1 MEKEKSIFRELFTEL
16 QQTNIIYISLISI
29 FLLIIIDYLNPTGRA
44 TTQLWISALVIGIL
58 ISFWFVINNKILLL
72 FKVNS
77 INALDD
83 INLYIVISDLGYGLY
98 LLITKQY
105 FSWKF
110 VVVLL
115 IALISLSIGI
125 YRIICLQQAILKR
138 LKNDEECHLVE
149 LKDLYKNNLNVSLPI
164 FIKDRAVKDDLLGRY
179 SITTLL
185 YKSICQNFSKQDSF
199 VIGLSGPW
207 GSGKTTITNIVR
219 KQLEAQNSDIKI
231 IKGLNPWISGSEA
244 VLLNSFYDAL
254 LNALG
259 INYSSRKIRKQVQE
273 VSRYVIE
280 IPTVGKSLSKVLEKD
295 INQENIAKLQANLK
309 NLILSS
315 DKKYVL
321 FIDDLDRATSVQIRF
336 LLKMLGSL
344 FNLPN
349 VIFVLLYD
357 RSRLEKIL
365 QDDNKLNTSFAE
377 KVINL
382 ELQVPKVSE
391 NSVQKIYRSCL
402 INLARRYNVSDKEV
416 NNLDSAF
423 QLIIKSIDNPRE
435 FIRFLNSICYIA
447 FSPDIN
453 LNRNDL
459 LLIEYI
465 SFKQP
470 DLFQLIK
477 ENPKLFVSEN
487 SELDISDVFNLGKL
501 EIEIYGFYSKIL
513 KNKYS
518 RWLAILEV
526 LFPYIE
532 QCQMGKEH
540 LQINNNSNEGR
551 KNNRIYDGHNFDLY
565 FSLSEDYIL
574 GKNKKIKDIVDKLKE
589 KFDNTQIKKVK
600 KEIFEGGK
608 ANVSENIHL
617 FSMYKNE
624 FNSVTGVAISKVILE
639 NMEKVPENGRAFV
652 LSARKIAASICV
664 NLLRDAQ
671 KEKISELLEKY
682 ITKYELID
690 VFDNLYTFSKNYKN
704 VHEISEIIWNSMCTD
719 IIKDNIELYK
729 DQYYHPN
736 LIWNLYR
743 GMGGTEE
750 EKTKIISAYLRNIAT
765 KNNIYRILYDFMSI
779 SHSNEGI
786 DYIFKEE
793 NRQILEKAQLEKIL
807 PPPINISQKIIFDI
821 YSKRPSDD
829 FDYKYKD
836 TEISIGQL

>member
-1 MEKEKSIFRELFTEL
+1 M
-16 QQTNIIYISLISI
+16 
-29 FLLIIIDYLNPTGRA
+29 LIIIDYLNPTGRV
-44 TTQLWISALVIGIL
+44 TTELWGSTIIIGTL

-164 FIKDRAVKDDLLGRY
+164 FIKDKAVKDDLLGQY

-295 INQENIAKLQANLK
+295 INQENIEKWQANLK

-453 LNRNDL
+453 LNRKDL

-465 SFKQP
+465 SVKQP

-501 EIEIYGFYSKIL
+501 KIEIYGFYSKVL

-574 GKNKKIKDIVDKLKE
+574 GKNK
-589 KFDNTQIKKVK
+589 
-600 KEIFEGGK
+600 G
-608 ANVSENIHL
+608 
-617 FSMYKNE
+617 YC
-624 FNSVTGVAISKVILE
+624 
-639 NMEKVPENGRAFV
+639 R
-652 LSARKIAASICV
+652 
-664 NLLRDAQ
+664 
-671 KEKISELLEKY
+671 
-682 ITKYELID
+682 
-690 VFDNLYTFSKNYKN
+690 
-704 VHEISEIIWNSMCTD
+704 
-719 IIKDNIELYK
+719 
-729 DQYYHPN
+729 
-736 LIWNLYR
+736 
-743 GMGGTEE
+743 
-750 EKTKIISAYLRNIAT
+750 
-765 KNNIYRILYDFMSI
+765 
-779 SHSNEGI
+779 
-786 DYIFKEE
+786 
-793 NRQILEKAQLEKIL
+793 
-807 PPPINISQKIIFDI
+807 
-821 YSKRPSDD
+821 
-829 FDYKYKD
+829 
-836 TEISIGQL
+836 

>member
-1 MEKEKSIFRELFTEL
+1 M
-16 QQTNIIYISLISI
+16 
-29 FLLIIIDYLNPTGRA
+29 
-44 TTQLWISALVIGIL
+44 
-58 ISFWFVINNKILLL
+58 
-72 FKVNS
+72 
-77 INALDD
+77 
-83 INLYIVISDLGYGLY
+83 
-98 LLITKQY
+98 
-105 FSWKF
+105 
-110 VVVLL
+110 
-115 IALISLSIGI
+115 
-125 YRIICLQQAILKR
+125 
-138 LKNDEECHLVE
+138 
-149 LKDLYKNNLNVSLPI
+149 
-164 FIKDRAVKDDLLGRY
+164 
-179 SITTLL
+179 
-185 YKSICQNFSKQDSF
+185 
-199 VIGLSGPW
+199 
-207 GSGKTTITNIVR
+207 
-219 KQLEAQNSDIKI
+219 
-231 IKGLNPWISGSEA
+231 
-244 VLLNSFYDAL
+244 
-254 LNALG
+254 
-259 INYSSRKIRKQVQE
+259 
-273 VSRYVIE
+273 IE

-295 INQENIAKLQANLK
+295 INQENIEKLQANLK

-423 QLIIKSIDNPRE
+423 QLIIKSIDNSRE

-501 EIEIYGFYSKIL
+501 KIEIYGFYSKVL

-532 QCQMGKEH
+532 QCLMGKEH

-574 GKNKKIKDIVDKLKE
+574 GKNK
-589 KFDNTQIKKVK
+589 
-600 KEIFEGGK
+600 G
-608 ANVSENIHL
+608 
-617 FSMYKNE
+617 YC
-624 FNSVTGVAISKVILE
+624 
-639 NMEKVPENGRAFV
+639 R
-652 LSARKIAASICV
+652 
-664 NLLRDAQ
+664 
-671 KEKISELLEKY
+671 
-682 ITKYELID
+682 
-690 VFDNLYTFSKNYKN
+690 
-704 VHEISEIIWNSMCTD
+704 
-719 IIKDNIELYK
+719 
-729 DQYYHPN
+729 
-736 LIWNLYR
+736 
-743 GMGGTEE
+743 
-750 EKTKIISAYLRNIAT
+750 
-765 KNNIYRILYDFMSI
+765 
-779 SHSNEGI
+779 
-786 DYIFKEE
+786 
-793 NRQILEKAQLEKIL
+793 
-807 PPPINISQKIIFDI
+807 
-821 YSKRPSDD
+821 
-829 FDYKYKD
+829 
-836 TEISIGQL
+836 

>member
-1 MEKEKSIFRELFTEL
+1 MGKEKSIFRELFTEL
-16 QQTNIIYISLISI
+16 QQTNIMYVSLISI
-29 FLLIIIDYLNPTGRA
+29 YLLIIIDYLNPTGRVTA
-44 TTQLWISALVIGIL
+44 ELWVSTVVIGIL

-72 FKVNS
+72 FKINS

-110 VVVLL
+110 VGVLL
-115 IALISLSIGI
+115 LALLSLSIGI

-164 FIKDRAVKDDLLGRY
+164 FIKDRAVKDDLLGRD
-179 SITTLL
+179 SIITLL

-207 GSGKTTITNIVR
+207 GSGKTTVTNIVR
-219 KQLEAQNSDIKI
+219 KQLAVQNSDIKI

-259 INYSSRKIRKQVQE
+259 INYSSRKIRKQVRE
-273 VSRYVIE
+273 VSRYVVE

-295 INQENIAKLQANLK
+295 INQENIEKWQANLK

-321 FIDDLDRATSVQIRF
+321 FIDDLDRATSAQIRF

-402 INLARRYNVSDKEV
+402 INLARIYNVSDKEV

-435 FIRFLNSICYIA
+435 FIRFLNSTCYIA

-487 SELDISDVFNLGKL
+487 SGLDISDVFNPKQL
-501 EIEIYGFYSKIL
+501 ISKIYDLYSNVL
-513 KNKYS
+513 KDKYS
-518 RWLAILEV
+518 SWLPILEV
-526 LFPYIE
+526 LFPFVK
-532 QCQMGKEH
+532 QCQIGNGH
-540 LQINNNSNEGR
+540 LRVNNNSNEGR
-551 KNNRIYDGHNFDLY
+551 MNNRIYDGYNFDLY
-565 FSLSEDYIL
+565 FSLRKDFVV
-574 GKNKKIKDIVDKLKE
+574 GKNKKLKVIVDKLKE
-589 KFDNTQIKKVK
+589 KTNRKQIENLE
-600 KEIFEGGK
+600 KEIFEDSK
-608 ANVSENIHL
+608 AKVSESIHL
-617 FSMYKNE
+617 FSMYENE
-624 FNSVTGVAISKVILE
+624 FNSKTGLALCKVILD
-639 NMEKVPENGRAFV
+639 NMEKVPEDVEAVG
-652 LSARKIAASICV
+652 LSPRNIAASICIS
-664 NLLRDAQ
+664 LLRDTP
-671 KEKISELLEKY
+671 KEKISKLLEKY
-682 ITKYELID
+682 HNGRL
-690 VFDNLYTFSKNYKN
+690 
-704 VHEISEIIWNSMCTD
+704 
-719 IIKDNIELYK
+719 
-729 DQYYHPN
+729 
-736 LIWNLYR
+736 
-743 GMGGTEE
+743 
-750 EKTKIISAYLRNIAT
+750 
-765 KNNIYRILYDFMSI
+765 
-779 SHSNEGI
+779 
-786 DYIFKEE
+786 
-793 NRQILEKAQLEKIL
+793 
-807 PPPINISQKIIFDI
+807 
-821 YSKRPSDD
+821 
-829 FDYKYKD
+829 
-836 TEISIGQL
+836 

>member
-1 MEKEKSIFRELFTEL
+1 MGKEKSIFRELFTEL
-16 QQTNIIYISLISI
+16 QQTNIMYVSLISI
-29 FLLIIIDYLNPTGRA
+29 CLLIIIDYLNPTGRVTA
-44 TTQLWISALVIGIL
+44 ELWRSTVVIGTLIL
-58 ISFWFVINNKILLL
+58 FWFVINNKILLL

-83 INLYIVISDLGYGLY
+83 IDLYIVISYLGYGLY
-98 LLITKQY
+98 LLLTKQY

-115 IALISLSIGI
+115 IALLSLSIGI

-138 LKNDEECHLVE
+138 QKNDEECHLVE

-164 FIKDRAVKDDLLGRY
+164 FIKDRAVKDDLLGRD

-295 INQENIAKLQANLK
+295 INQENIEKWQANLK

-336 LLKMLGSL
+336 LFKMLGSL

-501 EIEIYGFYSKIL
+501 KIEIYGFYSKVL

-518 RWLAILEV
+518 RWLTILEV

-574 GKNKKIKDIVDKLKE
+574 GKNK
-589 KFDNTQIKKVK
+589 
-600 KEIFEGGK
+600 G
-608 ANVSENIHL
+608 
-617 FSMYKNE
+617 YC
-624 FNSVTGVAISKVILE
+624 
-639 NMEKVPENGRAFV
+639 R
-652 LSARKIAASICV
+652 
-664 NLLRDAQ
+664 
-671 KEKISELLEKY
+671 
-682 ITKYELID
+682 
-690 VFDNLYTFSKNYKN
+690 
-704 VHEISEIIWNSMCTD
+704 
-719 IIKDNIELYK
+719 
-729 DQYYHPN
+729 
-736 LIWNLYR
+736 
-743 GMGGTEE
+743 
-750 EKTKIISAYLRNIAT
+750 
-765 KNNIYRILYDFMSI
+765 
-779 SHSNEGI
+779 
-786 DYIFKEE
+786 
-793 NRQILEKAQLEKIL
+793 
-807 PPPINISQKIIFDI
+807 
-821 YSKRPSDD
+821 
-829 FDYKYKD
+829 
-836 TEISIGQL
+836 

>member
-1 MEKEKSIFRELFTEL
+1 MEKEKSILRELSTEL

-29 FLLIIIDYLNPTGRA
+29 FLLIIIDYLNPIGRV
-44 TTQLWISALVIGIL
+44 TTELWGSTIIIGTL

-589 KFDNTQIKKVK
+589 KFDNTQIEKLK

-624 FNSVTGVAISKVILE
+624 FNSVTGVALSKVILE
-639 NMEKVPENGRAFV
+639 NMEKIPENGRAFV

-664 NLLRDAQ
+664 DLLRDAQ
-671 KEKISELLEKY
+671 KEKIRRL
-682 ITKYELID
+682 
-690 VFDNLYTFSKNYKN
+690 
-704 VHEISEIIWNSMCTD
+704 
-719 IIKDNIELYK
+719 
-729 DQYYHPN
+729 
-736 LIWNLYR
+736 
-743 GMGGTEE
+743 
-750 EKTKIISAYLRNIAT
+750 
-765 KNNIYRILYDFMSI
+765 
-779 SHSNEGI
+779 
-786 DYIFKEE
+786 
-793 NRQILEKAQLEKIL
+793 
-807 PPPINISQKIIFDI
+807 
-821 YSKRPSDD
+821 
-829 FDYKYKD
+829 
-836 TEISIGQL
+836 

>member
-1 MEKEKSIFRELFTEL
+1 MGKEKSIFRELFTEL
-16 QQTNIIYISLISI
+16 QQTNIMYISLISI
-29 FLLIIIDYLNPTGRA
+29 CLLIIIDYLNPTGRVMA
-44 TTQLWISALVIGIL
+44 ELWGSTVVIGIL

-115 IALISLSIGI
+115 IALLSLSIGI

-164 FIKDRAVKDDLLGRY
+164 FIKDRAVKDDLLGRD
-179 SITTLL
+179 SIITLL

-259 INYSSRKIRKQVQE
+259 INYSSRKIRKQLKE

-280 IPTVGKSLSKVLEKD
+280 IPTVGKSLSKVMEND
-295 INQENIAKLQANLK
+295 INQENIEKWQANLK

-315 DKKYVL
+315 NKKYVL
-321 FIDDLDRATSVQIRF
+321 FIDDLDRATSTQIRF

-344 FNLPN
+344 FDLPN
-349 VIFVLLYD
+349 LIFILLYD

-377 KVINL
+377 KIINL
-382 ELQVPKVSE
+382 ELQVPKISE

-402 INLARRYNVSDKEV
+402 INLARIYNVSDKEV

-487 SELDISDVFNLGKL
+487 SELDISDVFNLGKFK
-501 EIEIYGFYSKIL
+501 IEIYGFYSKVL

-532 QCQMGKEH
+532 QCQMGKDH

-565 FSLSEDYIL
+565 FSLSEDYVL

-589 KFDNTQIKKVK
+589 KFDNKQVEKLK
-600 KEIFEGGK
+600 KEIFEGSK
-608 ANVSENIHL
+608 TNVSENIHL

-624 FNSVTGVAISKVILE
+624 FNSVTGVALSRVILD
-639 NMEKVPENGRAFV
+639 NMEKIPENSKAFV
-652 LSARKIAASICV
+652 LSARSIAASTCV
-664 NLLRDAQ
+664 GLLGDAP

-682 ITKYELID
+682 STKYELID
-690 VFDNLYTFSKNYKN
+690 VFDDLYTFSKSFGKIY
-704 VHEISEIIWNSMCTD
+704 EISGSIWRRMCVD
-719 IIKDNIELYK
+719 IIKTPINLYN
-729 DQYYHPN
+729 DQYYQPK
-736 LIWNLYR
+736 LILKLYR
-743 GMGGTEE
+743 GIEGD
-750 EKTKIISAYLRNIAT
+750 KNKIISDYLRAIAT
-765 KNNIYRILYDFMSI
+765 KNNIYKIFYDFMNV

-786 DYIFKEE
+786 GYTFKEE
-793 NRQILEKAQLEKIL
+793 NHHILEEVQLENIL
-807 PPPINISQKIIFDI
+807 PDPINISQKVIFDI
-821 YSKRPSDD
+821 YSKGSSDA

-836 TEISIGQL
+836 TEINIEQL

>member
-1 MEKEKSIFRELFTEL
+1 MGKEKSIFRELFTEL
-16 QQTNIIYISLISI
+16 QQTNIMYVSLISI
-29 FLLIIIDYLNPTGRA
+29 YLLIIIDYLNPTGRVTA
-44 TTQLWISALVIGIL
+44 ELWVSTVVIGIL

-72 FKVNS
+72 FKINS

-110 VVVLL
+110 VGVLL
-115 IALISLSIGI
+115 LALLSLSIGI

-164 FIKDRAVKDDLLGRY
+164 FIKDRAVKDDLLGRD
-179 SITTLL
+179 SIITLL

-207 GSGKTTITNIVR
+207 GSGKTTVTNIVR
-219 KQLEAQNSDIKI
+219 KQLAVQNSDIKI

-259 INYSSRKIRKQVQE
+259 INYSSRKIRKQVRE
-273 VSRYVIE
+273 VSRYVVE

-295 INQENIAKLQANLK
+295 INQENIEKWQANLK

-321 FIDDLDRATSVQIRF
+321 FIDDLDRATSAQIRF

-402 INLARRYNVSDKEV
+402 INLARIYNVSDKEV

-435 FIRFLNSICYIA
+435 FIRFLNSTCYIA

-487 SELDISDVFNLGKL
+487 SGLDISDVFNPKQL
-501 EIEIYGFYSKIL
+501 ISKIYDLYSNVL
-513 KNKYS
+513 KDKYS
-518 RWLAILEV
+518 SWLPILEV
-526 LFPYIE
+526 LFPFVK
-532 QCQMGKEH
+532 QCQIGNGH
-540 LQINNNSNEGR
+540 LRVNNNSNEGR
-551 KNNRIYDGHNFDLY
+551 MNNRIYDGYNFDLY
-565 FSLSEDYIL
+565 FSLRKDFVV
-574 GKNKKIKDIVDKLKE
+574 GKNKKLKVIVDKLKE
-589 KFDNTQIKKVK
+589 KTNRKQIENLE
-600 KEIFEGGK
+600 KEIFEDSK
-608 ANVSENIHL
+608 AKVSESIHL
-617 FSMYKNE
+617 FSMYENE
-624 FNSVTGVAISKVILE
+624 FNSKTGLALCKVILD
-639 NMEKVPENGRAFV
+639 NMEKVPEDVEAVG
-652 LSARKIAASICV
+652 LSPRNIAASICIS
-664 NLLRDAQ
+664 LLRDTP
-671 KEKISELLEKY
+671 KEKISKLLEKY
-682 ITKYELID
+682 HNNYELID
-690 VFDNLYTFSKNYKN
+690 VFDDLHTFSKDIKKIHKVAY
-704 VHEISEIIWNSMCTD
+704 SIWRRMCID
-719 IIKDNIELYK
+719 AIKDSINLYNDK
-729 DQYYHPN
+729 YYKPR
-736 LIWNLYR
+736 LIRKLYR
-743 GMGGTEE
+743 GIEGDKKE
-750 EKTKIISAYLRNIAT
+750 IIAT
-765 KNNIYRILYDFMSI
+765 YLKAIAKKDNIYRIFYDFI
-779 SHSNEGI
+779 SVSGNDNGI
-786 DYIFKEE
+786 GYIFKQKDYEL
-793 NRQILEKAQLEKIL
+793 LESAQLKNSL
-807 PPPINISQKIIFDI
+807 PIPMNISQKVIYDI
-821 YSKRPSDD
+821 YSKGSRKGY
-829 FDYKYKD
+829 DYRYKD
-836 TEISIGQL
+836 IEINI

>member
-1 MEKEKSIFRELFTEL
+1 MGKEKSIFRELFTEL
-16 QQTNIIYISLISI
+16 QQTNIMYISLISI
-29 FLLIIIDYLNPTGRA
+29 CLLIIIDYLNPTGRVMVE
-44 TTQLWISALVIGIL
+44 LWGSTVVIGML

-115 IALISLSIGI
+115 IALLSLSIGI

-164 FIKDRAVKDDLLGRY
+164 FIKDRAVKDDLLGRD
-179 SITTLL
+179 SIITLL

-219 KQLEAQNSDIKI
+219 KQLEEQNSDIKI
-231 IKGLNPWISGSEA
+231 IRGLNPWISGSEV
-244 VLLNSFYDAL
+244 VLLNSFYDAM

-259 INYSSRKIRKQVQE
+259 INYSSRKIRKQLKE

-280 IPTVGKSLSKVLEKD
+280 IPTVGKSLSKVMEND
-295 INQENIAKLQANLK
+295 INQENIEKWQANLK

-315 DKKYVL
+315 NKKYVL
-321 FIDDLDRATSVQIRF
+321 FIDDLDRATSTQIRF

-344 FNLPN
+344 FDLPN
-349 VIFVLLYD
+349 LIFILLYD
-357 RSRLEKIL
+357 RNRLEKIL

-402 INLARRYNVSDKEV
+402 INLARIYNVSDKEV

-435 FIRFLNSICYIA
+435 FIRFVNSICYIA

-487 SELDISDVFNLGKL
+487 SGLDISDVFNLGKL
-501 EIEIYGFYSKIL
+501 KIRIYGFYSNVL

-518 RWLAILEV
+518 RWLSILEV

-540 LQINNNSNEGR
+540 LQVNNNSNEGR
-551 KNNRIYDGHNFDLY
+551 RNNRIYDGHNFDLY
-565 FSLSEDYIL
+565 FSLSEDYVL

-589 KFDNTQIKKVK
+589 KFDNKQVEKIK
-600 KEIFEGGK
+600 KEIFEGSK
-608 ANVSENIHL
+608 INVSENIHL

-624 FNSVTGVAISKVILE
+624 FNSVTGVALSRVILD
-639 NMEKVPENGRAFV
+639 NMEKIPENGGAFV

-719 IIKDNIELYK
+719 IIKDNIDLYK
-729 DQYYHPN
+729 DQYYRPN

-750 EKTKIISAYLRNIAT
+750 EKLK
-765 KNNIYRILYDFMSI
+765 
-779 SHSNEGI
+779 
-786 DYIFKEE
+786 
-793 NRQILEKAQLEKIL
+793 
-807 PPPINISQKIIFDI
+807 
-821 YSKRPSDD
+821 
-829 FDYKYKD
+829 
-836 TEISIGQL
+836 

>member
-1 MEKEKSIFRELFTEL
+1 MEKEKSIFRELSTEL

-105 FSWKF
+105 FAWKF

-115 IALISLSIGI
+115 IALLSLSIGI
-125 YRIICLQQAILKR
+125 YRIICLQEAILKR

-164 FIKDRAVKDDLLGRY
+164 FIKDRAVKDDLLGRAN
-179 SITTLL
+179 IITLL

-219 KQLEAQNSDIKI
+219 KQLEEQNSDIKI
-231 IKGLNPWISGSEA
+231 IKGLNLWISGSEV
-244 VLLNSFYDAL
+244 VLLNSLYDAL

-259 INYSSRKIRKQVQE
+259 INYNSRKIRKQLKE

-280 IPTVGKSLSKVLEKD
+280 IPTVGKSLSKVMEND
-295 INQENIAKLQANLK
+295 INQENIEKWQANLK

-315 DKKYVL
+315 NKKYVL
-321 FIDDLDRATSVQIRF
+321 FIDDLDRATSKQIRF

-344 FNLPN
+344 FDLPN
-349 VIFVLLYD
+349 LIFILLYD
-357 RSRLEKIL
+357 RNRLEKIL

-402 INLARRYNVSDKEV
+402 INLARIYNVSDKEV

-501 EIEIYGFYSKIL
+501 KIEIYGFYSKVL

-526 LFPYIE
+526 LFPCIE

-671 KEKISELLEKY
+671 KEKISELLKKY

-719 IIKDNIELYK
+719 IIKDNIDLYK

-765 KNNIYRILYDFMSI
+765 KNNVYRILYDFMSI

-821 YSKRPSDD
+821 YSKGPSDD

>member
-1 MEKEKSIFRELFTEL
+1 MGKEKSIFRELFTEL

-29 FLLIIIDYLNPTGRA
+29 FLLIIIDYLNPTGRVTA
-44 TTQLWISALVIGIL
+44 ELWVSTVVIGIL
-58 ISFWFVINNKILLL
+58 ILFWFVINNKILLL

-83 INLYIVISDLGYGLY
+83 IDLYVVISDLGYGVY

-115 IALISLSIGI
+115 LALLSLSIGI
-125 YRIICLQQAILKR
+125 YRVMCLQQVALKI

-149 LKDLYKNNLNVSLPI
+149 LSDLYKNNLNVSLPI
-164 FIKDRAVKDDLLGRY
+164 FVKDRAVKDDLLGRD
-179 SITTLL
+179 SIIALL

-199 VIGLSGPW
+199 IIGLSGPW
-207 GSGKTTITNIVR
+207 GSGKTTITNVVR
-219 KQLEAQNSDIKI
+219 KQLEEQNSDIKI

-259 INYSSRKIRKQVQE
+259 INYSSRKIRKQLKE

-280 IPTVGKSLSKVLEKD
+280 IPTVGKSLSKVMEND
-295 INQENIAKLQANLK
+295 INQENIEKWQANLK

-315 DKKYVL
+315 NKKYVL
-321 FIDDLDRATSVQIRF
+321 FIDDLDRATSTQIRF

-344 FNLPN
+344 FDLPN
-349 VIFVLLYD
+349 LIFILLYD

-402 INLARRYNVSDKEV
+402 INLARIYNVSDKEI
-416 NNLDSAF
+416 NNLDLAF

-487 SELDISDVFNLGKL
+487 SRLDISDVFNSKQL
-501 EIEIYGFYSKIL
+501 ISKIYDLYSNVL
-513 KNKYS
+513 KDKYS
-518 RWLAILEV
+518 SWLPILEM
-526 LFPYIE
+526 LFPFVK
-532 QCQMGKEH
+532 QCQIGNGH
-540 LQINNNSNEGR
+540 LRVNNNSNEGR
-551 KNNRIYDGHNFDLY
+551 MNNRIYDGYNFDLY

-574 GKNKKIKDIVDKLKE
+574 EKNKKIHDIVDKLKE
-589 KFDNTQIKKVK
+589 KFDNKQIEKLK
-600 KEIFEGGK
+600 KEIFEGSK

-624 FNSVTGVAISKVILE
+624 FNSVTGVALSKVILD
-639 NMEKVPENGRAFV
+639 NIEKFSEKGRAFV
-652 LSARKIAASICV
+652 LSARSIATSTCV
-664 NLLRDAQ
+664 GLLRDAP
-671 KEKISELLEKY
+671 KEKIFELLEKY
-682 ITKYELID
+682 STEYELID
-690 VFDNLYTFSKNYKN
+690 VFDNLYTFSKGFEKI
-704 VHEISEIIWNSMCTD
+704 HEVSGSIWKRMCVD
-719 IIKDNIELYK
+719 VIRAPINLYK
-729 DQYYHPN
+729 DQSYQPN

-743 GMGGTEE
+743 GIEGTEK
-750 EKTKIISAYLRNIAT
+750 EKNKIISAHLRTTAT
-765 KNNIYRILYDFMSI
+765 KNNIYKIFYDFMSI

-786 DYIFKEE
+786 GYTFKEE
-793 NRQILEKAQLEKIL
+793 NRSILEEAQLENIL
-807 PPPINISQKIIFDI
+807 PEPINISQKVIFDI
-821 YSKRPSDD
+821 YLKGPSDA
-829 FDYKYKD
+829 FGYKYKD
-836 TEISIGQL
+836 TEINIEQL

>member
-1 MEKEKSIFRELFTEL
+1 MGKEKSIFRELFTEL
-16 QQTNIIYISLISI
+16 QQTNIMYVSLISI
-29 FLLIIIDYLNPTGRA
+29 CLLIIIDYLNPTGRVTA
-44 TTQLWISALVIGIL
+44 ELWRSTVVIGTLIL
-58 ISFWFVINNKILLL
+58 FWFVINNKILLL

-83 INLYIVISDLGYGLY
+83 IDLYIVISDLGYGLY
-98 LLITKQY
+98 LLLTKQY

-207 GSGKTTITNIVR
+207 DSEKTTITNIVR

-295 INQENIAKLQANLK
+295 INQENIEKWQANLK

-336 LLKMLGSL
+336 LFKMLGSL

-501 EIEIYGFYSKIL
+501 KIEIYGFYSKVL

-518 RWLAILEV
+518 RWLTILEV

-574 GKNKKIKDIVDKLKE
+574 GKNK
-589 KFDNTQIKKVK
+589 
-600 KEIFEGGK
+600 G
-608 ANVSENIHL
+608 
-617 FSMYKNE
+617 YC
-624 FNSVTGVAISKVILE
+624 
-639 NMEKVPENGRAFV
+639 R
-652 LSARKIAASICV
+652 
-664 NLLRDAQ
+664 
-671 KEKISELLEKY
+671 
-682 ITKYELID
+682 
-690 VFDNLYTFSKNYKN
+690 
-704 VHEISEIIWNSMCTD
+704 
-719 IIKDNIELYK
+719 
-729 DQYYHPN
+729 
-736 LIWNLYR
+736 
-743 GMGGTEE
+743 
-750 EKTKIISAYLRNIAT
+750 
-765 KNNIYRILYDFMSI
+765 
-779 SHSNEGI
+779 
-786 DYIFKEE
+786 
-793 NRQILEKAQLEKIL
+793 
-807 PPPINISQKIIFDI
+807 
-821 YSKRPSDD
+821 
-829 FDYKYKD
+829 
-836 TEISIGQL
+836 

>member
-1 MEKEKSIFRELFTEL
+1 MGKEKSIFRELFTEL
-16 QQTNIIYISLISI
+16 QQTNIMYVSLISI
-29 FLLIIIDYLNPTGRA
+29 YLLIIIDYLNPTGRVTA
-44 TTQLWISALVIGIL
+44 ELWVSTVVIGIL

-72 FKVNS
+72 FKINS

-110 VVVLL
+110 VGVLL
-115 IALISLSIGI
+115 LALLSLSIGI

-164 FIKDRAVKDDLLGRY
+164 FIKDRAVKDDLLGRD
-179 SITTLL
+179 SIITLL

-207 GSGKTTITNIVR
+207 GSGKTTVTNIVR
-219 KQLEAQNSDIKI
+219 KQLAVQNSDIKI

-259 INYSSRKIRKQVQE
+259 INYSSRKIRKQVRE
-273 VSRYVIE
+273 VSRYVVE

-295 INQENIAKLQANLK
+295 INQENIEKWQANLK

-321 FIDDLDRATSVQIRF
+321 FIDDLDRATSAQIRF

-402 INLARRYNVSDKEV
+402 IKLARIYNVSDKEV

-435 FIRFLNSICYIA
+435 FIRFLNSTCYIA

-487 SELDISDVFNLGKL
+487 SGLDISDVFNPKQL
-501 EIEIYGFYSKIL
+501 ISKIYDLYSNVL
-513 KNKYS
+513 KDKYS
-518 RWLAILEV
+518 SWLPILEV
-526 LFPYIE
+526 LFPFVK
-532 QCQMGKEH
+532 QCQIGNGH
-540 LQINNNSNEGR
+540 LRVNNNSNEGR
-551 KNNRIYDGHNFDLY
+551 MNNRIYDGYNFDLY
-565 FSLSEDYIL
+565 FSLRKDFVV
-574 GKNKKIKDIVDKLKE
+574 GKNKKLKVIVDKLKE
-589 KFDNTQIKKVK
+589 KTNRKQIENLE
-600 KEIFEGGK
+600 KEIFEDSK
-608 ANVSENIHL
+608 AKVSESIHL
-617 FSMYKNE
+617 FSMYENE
-624 FNSVTGVAISKVILE
+624 FNSKTGLALCKVILD
-639 NMEKVPENGRAFV
+639 NMEKVPEDVEAVG
-652 LSARKIAASICV
+652 LSPRNIAASICIS
-664 NLLRDAQ
+664 LLRDTP
-671 KEKISELLEKY
+671 KEKISKLLEKY
-682 ITKYELID
+682 HNNYELID
-690 VFDNLYTFSKNYKN
+690 VFDDLHTFSKDIKKIHKVAY
-704 VHEISEIIWNSMCTD
+704 SIWRRMCID
-719 IIKDNIELYK
+719 AIKDSINLYNDK
-729 DQYYHPN
+729 YYKPR
-736 LIWNLYR
+736 LIRKLYR
-743 GMGGTEE
+743 GIEGDKKE
-750 EKTKIISAYLRNIAT
+750 IIAT
-765 KNNIYRILYDFMSI
+765 YLKAIAKKDNIYRIFYDFI
-779 SHSNEGI
+779 SVSGNDNGI
-786 DYIFKEE
+786 GYIFKQKDYEL
-793 NRQILEKAQLEKIL
+793 LESAQLKNSL
-807 PPPINISQKIIFDI
+807 PIPMNISQKVIYDI
-821 YSKRPSDD
+821 YSKGSRKGY
-829 FDYKYKD
+829 DYRYKD
-836 TEISIGQL
+836 IEINIEEL

>member
-1 MEKEKSIFRELFTEL
+1 MGKEKSIFRELFTEL
-16 QQTNIIYISLISI
+16 QQTNIMYVSLISI
-29 FLLIIIDYLNPTGRA
+29 YLLIIIDYLNPTGRVTA
-44 TTQLWISALVIGIL
+44 ELWVSTVVIGIL

-72 FKVNS
+72 FKINS

-110 VVVLL
+110 VGVLL
-115 IALISLSIGI
+115 LALLSLSIGI

-164 FIKDRAVKDDLLGRY
+164 FIKDRAVKDDLLGRD
-179 SITTLL
+179 SIITLL

-207 GSGKTTITNIVR
+207 GSGKTTVTNIVR
-219 KQLEAQNSDIKI
+219 KQLAVQNSDIKI

-259 INYSSRKIRKQVQE
+259 INYSSRKIRKQVRE
-273 VSRYVIE
+273 VSRYVVE

-295 INQENIAKLQANLK
+295 INQENIEKWQANLK

-321 FIDDLDRATSVQIRF
+321 FIDDLDRATSAQIRF

-402 INLARRYNVSDKEV
+402 INLARIYNVSDKEV

-435 FIRFLNSICYIA
+435 FIRFLNSTCYIA

-487 SELDISDVFNLGKL
+487 SGLDISDVFNPKQL
-501 EIEIYGFYSKIL
+501 ISKIYDLYSNVL
-513 KNKYS
+513 KDKYS
-518 RWLAILEV
+518 SWLPILEV
-526 LFPYIE
+526 LFPFVK
-532 QCQMGKEH
+532 QCQIGNGH
-540 LQINNNSNEGR
+540 LRVNNNSNEGR
-551 KNNRIYDGHNFDLY
+551 MNNRIYDGYNFDLY
-565 FSLSEDYIL
+565 FSLRKDFVV
-574 GKNKKIKDIVDKLKE
+574 GKNKKLKVIVDKLKE
-589 KFDNTQIKKVK
+589 KTNRKQIENLE
-600 KEIFEGGK
+600 KEIFEDSK
-608 ANVSENIHL
+608 AKVSESIHL
-617 FSMYKNE
+617 FSMYENE
-624 FNSVTGVAISKVILE
+624 FNSKTGLALCKVILD
-639 NMEKVPENGRAFV
+639 NMEKVPEDVEAVG
-652 LSARKIAASICV
+652 LSPRNIAASICIS
-664 NLLRDAQ
+664 LLRDTP
-671 KEKISELLEKY
+671 KEKISKLLEKY
-682 ITKYELID
+682 HNNYELID
-690 VFDNLYTFSKNYKN
+690 VFDDLHTFSKDIKKIHKVAY
-704 VHEISEIIWNSMCTD
+704 SIWRRMCID
-719 IIKDNIELYK
+719 AIKDSINLYNDK
-729 DQYYHPN
+729 YYKPR
-736 LIWNLYR
+736 LIRKLYR
-743 GMGGTEE
+743 GIEGDKKE
-750 EKTKIISAYLRNIAT
+750 IIAT
-765 KNNIYRILYDFMSI
+765 YLKAIAKKDNIYRIFYDFI
-779 SHSNEGI
+779 SVSGNDNGI
-786 DYIFKEE
+786 GYIFKQKDYEL
-793 NRQILEKAQLEKIL
+793 LESAQLKNSL
-807 PPPINISQKIIFDI
+807 PIPMNISQKVIYDI
-821 YSKRPSDD
+821 YSKGSRKGY
-829 FDYKYKD
+829 DYRYKD
-836 TEISIGQL
+836 IEINIEEL

>member
-105 FSWKF
+105 FAWKF

-115 IALISLSIGI
+115 IALLSLSIGI
-125 YRIICLQQAILKR
+125 YRIICLQEAILKR

-164 FIKDRAVKDDLLGRY
+164 FIKDRAVKDDLLGRAN
-179 SITTLL
+179 IITLL

-219 KQLEAQNSDIKI
+219 KQLEEQNSDIKI
-231 IKGLNPWISGSEA
+231 IKGLNLWISGSEV
-244 VLLNSFYDAL
+244 VLLNSLYDAL

-259 INYSSRKIRKQVQE
+259 INYSSQKIRKQLKE

-280 IPTVGKSLSKVLEKD
+280 IPTVGKSLSKVMEND
-295 INQENIAKLQANLK
+295 INQENIEKWQANLK

-315 DKKYVL
+315 NKKYVL
-321 FIDDLDRATSVQIRF
+321 FIDDLDRATSKQIRF

-344 FNLPN
+344 FDLPN
-349 VIFVLLYD
+349 LIFILLYD
-357 RSRLEKIL
+357 RNRLEKIL

-402 INLARRYNVSDKEV
+402 INLARIYNVSDKEV

-501 EIEIYGFYSKIL
+501 KIEIYGFYSKVL

-671 KEKISELLEKY
+671 KEKISELLKKY

-719 IIKDNIELYK
+719 IIKDNIDLYK

-821 YSKRPSDD
+821 YSKGPSDD

>member
-1 MEKEKSIFRELFTEL
+1 MGKEKSIFRELFTEL
-16 QQTNIIYISLISI
+16 QQTNIMYISLISI
-29 FLLIIIDYLNPTGRA
+29 CLLIIIDYLNPTGRVMA
-44 TTQLWISALVIGIL
+44 ELWGSTVVIGIL

-115 IALISLSIGI
+115 IALLSLSIGI

-164 FIKDRAVKDDLLGRY
+164 FIKDRAVKDDLLGRD
-179 SITTLL
+179 SIITLL
-185 YKSICQNFSKQDSF
+185 YKSICQNFSKRDSF

-207 GSGKTTITNIVR
+207 GSGKTTITNLVR

-259 INYSSRKIRKQVQE
+259 INYSSRKIRKQLKE

-280 IPTVGKSLSKVLEKD
+280 IPTVGKSLSKVMEND
-295 INQENIAKLQANLK
+295 INQENIEKWQANLK
-309 NLILSS
+309 NLILGSN
-315 DKKYVL
+315 KKYVL
-321 FIDDLDRATSVQIRF
+321 FIDDLDRATSTQIRF

-344 FNLPN
+344 FDLPN
-349 VIFVLLYD
+349 LIFILLYD

-377 KVINL
+377 KIINL

-402 INLARRYNVSDKEV
+402 INLARIYNVSDKEV

-435 FIRFLNSICYIA
+435 FIRFVNSICYIA

-487 SELDISDVFNLGKL
+487 SGLDISDVFNLGKL
-501 EIEIYGFYSKIL
+501 KIRIYGFYSNVL

-518 RWLAILEV
+518 RWLSILEV

-540 LQINNNSNEGR
+540 LQVNNNSNEGR
-551 KNNRIYDGHNFDLY
+551 RNNRIYDGHNFDLY
-565 FSLSEDYIL
+565 FSLSEDYVL

-589 KFDNTQIKKVK
+589 KFDNKQVEKLK
-600 KEIFEGGK
+600 KEIFEGSK
-608 ANVSENIHL
+608 AHVSENIHL

-624 FNSVTGVAISKVILE
+624 FNSVTGVALSKVILD
-639 NMEKVPENGRAFV
+639 NIEKFSEKGRAFV
-652 LSARKIAASICV
+652 LSARSIATSTCV
-664 NLLRDAQ
+664 GLLRDAP
-671 KEKISELLEKY
+671 KEKIFELLEKY
-682 ITKYELID
+682 STEYELID
-690 VFDNLYTFSKNYKN
+690 VFDNLYTFSKGFEKI
-704 VHEISEIIWNSMCTD
+704 HEVSGSIWKRMCVD
-719 IIKDNIELYK
+719 VIRAPINLYK
-729 DQYYHPN
+729 DQSYQPN
-736 LIWNLYR
+736 LI
-743 GMGGTEE
+743 
-750 EKTKIISAYLRNIAT
+750 
-765 KNNIYRILYDFMSI
+765 
-779 SHSNEGI
+779 
-786 DYIFKEE
+786 
-793 NRQILEKAQLEKIL
+793 
-807 PPPINISQKIIFDI
+807 
-821 YSKRPSDD
+821 
-829 FDYKYKD
+829 
-836 TEISIGQL
+836 

>member
-105 FSWKF
+105 FAWKF

-115 IALISLSIGI
+115 IALLSLSIGI
-125 YRIICLQQAILKR
+125 YRIICLQEAILKR

-164 FIKDRAVKDDLLGRY
+164 FIKDRAVKDDLLGRAN
-179 SITTLL
+179 IITLL

-219 KQLEAQNSDIKI
+219 KQLEEQNSDIKI
-231 IKGLNPWISGSEA
+231 IKGLNLWISGSEV
-244 VLLNSFYDAL
+244 VLLNSLYDAL

-259 INYSSRKIRKQVQE
+259 INYSSQKIRKQLKE

-280 IPTVGKSLSKVLEKD
+280 IPTVGKSLSKVMEND
-295 INQENIAKLQANLK
+295 INQENIEKWQANLK

-315 DKKYVL
+315 NKKYVL
-321 FIDDLDRATSVQIRF
+321 FIDDLDRATSKQIRF

-344 FNLPN
+344 FDLPN
-349 VIFVLLYD
+349 LIFILLYD
-357 RSRLEKIL
+357 RNRLEKIL

-402 INLARRYNVSDKEV
+402 INLARIYNVSDKEV

-501 EIEIYGFYSKIL
+501 KIEIYGFYSKVL

-671 KEKISELLEKY
+671 KEKISELLKKY

-719 IIKDNIELYK
+719 IIKDNIDLYK

-743 GMGGTEE
+743 GMRGTEE
-750 EKTKIISAYLRNIAT
+750 EKIK
-765 KNNIYRILYDFMSI
+765 
-779 SHSNEGI
+779 
-786 DYIFKEE
+786 
-793 NRQILEKAQLEKIL
+793 
-807 PPPINISQKIIFDI
+807 
-821 YSKRPSDD
+821 
-829 FDYKYKD
+829 
-836 TEISIGQL
+836 

>member
-1 MEKEKSIFRELFTEL
+1 MGKEKSIFRELFTEL
-16 QQTNIIYISLISI
+16 QQTNIMYISLISI
-29 FLLIIIDYLNPTGRA
+29 CLLIIIDYLNPTGRVMVE
-44 TTQLWISALVIGIL
+44 LWGSTVVIGML

-115 IALISLSIGI
+115 IALLSLSIGI

-164 FIKDRAVKDDLLGRY
+164 FIKDRAVKDDLLGRD
-179 SITTLL
+179 SIITLL

-219 KQLEAQNSDIKI
+219 KQLEEQNSDIKI
-231 IKGLNPWISGSEA
+231 IRGLNPWISGSEV
-244 VLLNSFYDAL
+244 VLLNSFYDAM

-259 INYSSRKIRKQVQE
+259 INYSSRKIRKQLKE

-280 IPTVGKSLSKVLEKD
+280 IPTVGKSLSKVMEND
-295 INQENIAKLQANLK
+295 INQENIEKWQANLK

-315 DKKYVL
+315 NKKYVL
-321 FIDDLDRATSVQIRF
+321 FIDDLDRATSTQIRF

-344 FNLPN
+344 FDLPN
-349 VIFVLLYD
+349 LIFILLYD
-357 RSRLEKIL
+357 RNRLEKIL

-402 INLARRYNVSDKEV
+402 INLARIYNVSDKEV

-435 FIRFLNSICYIA
+435 FIRFVNSICYIA

-501 EIEIYGFYSKIL
+501 KIEIYGFYSKVL

-589 KFDNTQIKKVK
+589 KFDNTQIEKLK

-624 FNSVTGVAISKVILE
+624 FNSVTGVALSKVILE
-639 NMEKVPENGRAFV
+639 NMEKIPENGRAFV

-704 VHEISEIIWNSMCTD
+704 VHEISEIMKLS
-719 IIKDNIELYK
+719 
-729 DQYYHPN
+729 N
-736 LIWNLYR
+736 LLC
-743 GMGGTEE
+743 
-750 EKTKIISAYLRNIAT
+750 K
-765 KNNIYRILYDFMSI
+765 
-779 SHSNEGI
+779 
-786 DYIFKEE
+786 
-793 NRQILEKAQLEKIL
+793 
-807 PPPINISQKIIFDI
+807 
-821 YSKRPSDD
+821 
-829 FDYKYKD
+829 
-836 TEISIGQL
+836 

>member
-1 MEKEKSIFRELFTEL
+1 MEKEKSIFRELSTEL

-29 FLLIIIDYLNPTGRA
+29 FLLIIIDYLNPTGRV
-44 TTQLWISALVIGIL
+44 TTELWGSTVIIGTL

-138 LKNDEECHLVE
+138 LKNDEESHLVE

-164 FIKDRAVKDDLLGRY
+164 FIKDRAVKDDLLGRD

-185 YKSICQNFSKQDSF
+185 YKSVCQNFSKQDSF

-231 IKGLNPWISGSEA
+231 IKGLNLWISGSEA

-295 INQENIAKLQANLK
+295 INQENIEKLQANLK

-423 QLIIKSIDNPRE
+423 QLIIESIDNPRE

-501 EIEIYGFYSKIL
+501 EIEIYGFYSKVL

-574 GKNKKIKDIVDKLKE
+574 GKNKKIKDI
-589 KFDNTQIKKVK
+589 
-600 KEIFEGGK
+600 GG
-608 ANVSENIHL
+608 L
-617 FSMYKNE
+617 
-624 FNSVTGVAISKVILE
+624 
-639 NMEKVPENGRAFV
+639 
-652 LSARKIAASICV
+652 
-664 NLLRDAQ
+664 
-671 KEKISELLEKY
+671 
-682 ITKYELID
+682 
-690 VFDNLYTFSKNYKN
+690 
-704 VHEISEIIWNSMCTD
+704 
-719 IIKDNIELYK
+719 
-729 DQYYHPN
+729 
-736 LIWNLYR
+736 
-743 GMGGTEE
+743 
-750 EKTKIISAYLRNIAT
+750 
-765 KNNIYRILYDFMSI
+765 
-779 SHSNEGI
+779 
-786 DYIFKEE
+786 
-793 NRQILEKAQLEKIL
+793 
-807 PPPINISQKIIFDI
+807 
-821 YSKRPSDD
+821 
-829 FDYKYKD
+829 
-836 TEISIGQL
+836 

>member
-1 MEKEKSIFRELFTEL
+1 MGKEKSIFRELFTEL

-29 FLLIIIDYLNPTGRA
+29 FLLIIIDYLNPTGRVTA
-44 TTQLWISALVIGIL
+44 ELWVSTVVIGIL
-58 ISFWFVINNKILLL
+58 ILFWFVINNKILLL

-83 INLYIVISDLGYGLY
+83 IDLYVVISDLGYGVY

-115 IALISLSIGI
+115 LALLSLSIGI
-125 YRIICLQQAILKR
+125 YRVMCLQQVALKI

-149 LKDLYKNNLNVSLPI
+149 LSDLYKNNLNVSLPI
-164 FIKDRAVKDDLLGRY
+164 FVKDRAVKDDLLGRD
-179 SITTLL
+179 SIIALL

-199 VIGLSGPW
+199 IIGLSGPW
-207 GSGKTTITNIVR
+207 GSGKTTITNVVR
-219 KQLEAQNSDIKI
+219 KQLEEQNSDIKI

-259 INYSSRKIRKQVQE
+259 INYSSRKIRKQLKE

-280 IPTVGKSLSKVLEKD
+280 IPTVGKSLSKVMEND
-295 INQENIAKLQANLK
+295 INQENIEKWQANLK

-315 DKKYVL
+315 NKKYVL
-321 FIDDLDRATSVQIRF
+321 FIDDLDRATSTQIRF

-344 FNLPN
+344 FDLPN
-349 VIFVLLYD
+349 LIFILLYD

-402 INLARRYNVSDKEV
+402 INLARIYNVSDKEI
-416 NNLDSAF
+416 NNLDLAF

-487 SELDISDVFNLGKL
+487 SRLDISDVFNSKQL
-501 EIEIYGFYSKIL
+501 ISKIYDLYSNVL
-513 KNKYS
+513 KDKYS
-518 RWLAILEV
+518 SWLPILEM
-526 LFPYIE
+526 LFPFVK
-532 QCQMGKEH
+532 QCQIGNGH
-540 LQINNNSNEGR
+540 LRVNNNSNEGR
-551 KNNRIYDGHNFDLY
+551 MNNRIYDGYNFDLY

-574 GKNKKIKDIVDKLKE
+574 EKNKKIHDIVDKLKE
-589 KFDNTQIKKVK
+589 KFDNKQIKKLK
-600 KEIFEGGK
+600 KEIFEGSK

-624 FNSVTGVAISKVILE
+624 FNSVTGVALSKVILD
-639 NMEKVPENGRAFV
+639 NIEKFSEKGRAFV
-652 LSARKIAASICV
+652 LSARSIATSTCV
-664 NLLRDAQ
+664 GLLRDAP
-671 KEKISELLEKY
+671 KEKIFELLEKY
-682 ITKYELID
+682 STEYELID
-690 VFDNLYTFSKNYKN
+690 VFDNLYTFSKGFEKI
-704 VHEISEIIWNSMCTD
+704 HEVSGSIWKRMCVD
-719 IIKDNIELYK
+719 VIRAPINLYK
-729 DQYYHPN
+729 DQSYQPN

-743 GMGGTEE
+743 GIEGTEK
-750 EKTKIISAYLRNIAT
+750 EKNKIISAHLRTTAT
-765 KNNIYRILYDFMSI
+765 KNNIYKIFYDFMSI

-786 DYIFKEE
+786 GYTFKEE
-793 NRQILEKAQLEKIL
+793 NRSILEEAQLENIL
-807 PPPINISQKIIFDI
+807 PEPINISQKVIFDI
-821 YSKRPSDD
+821 YLKGPSDA
-829 FDYKYKD
+829 FGYKYKD
-836 TEISIGQL
+836 TEINIEQL

>member
-1 MEKEKSIFRELFTEL
+1 MGKGKSIFRELFTEL
-16 QQTNIIYISLISI
+16 QQTNIVYISLISI
-29 FLLIIIDYLNPTGRA
+29 FLLIIIDYLNPTGRV
-44 TTQLWISALVIGIL
+44 TVELWVSTVVIGIL
-58 ISFWFVINNKILLL
+58 ILFWFVINNKILLL

-83 INLYIVISDLGYGLY
+83 IDLYVVISDLGYGVY

-115 IALISLSIGI
+115 LALFSLSIGI
-125 YRIICLQQAILKR
+125 YRVMCLQQVALKI

-149 LKDLYKNNLNVSLPI
+149 LSDLYKNNLNVSLPI
-164 FIKDRAVKDDLLGRY
+164 FVKDRAVKDDLLGRD
-179 SITTLL
+179 SIIALL

-199 VIGLSGPW
+199 IIGLSGPW
-207 GSGKTTITNIVR
+207 GSGKTTITNVVR
-219 KQLEAQNSDIKI
+219 KQLEEQNSDIKI

-259 INYSSRKIRKQVQE
+259 INYSSRKIRKQVQD
-273 VSRYVIE
+273 VSRYVVE
-280 IPTVGKSLSKVLEKD
+280 IPTVGKSLSKVLEND
-295 INQENIAKLQANLK
+295 INQENIEKWQANLK

-315 DKKYVL
+315 NKKYVL
-321 FIDDLDRATSVQIRF
+321 FIDDLDRATSTQIRF

-344 FNLPN
+344 FDLPN
-349 VIFVLLYD
+349 LIFILLYD
-357 RSRLEKIL
+357 RNRLEKIL

-402 INLARRYNVSDKEV
+402 INLARIYNVSDKEI
-416 NNLDSAF
+416 NNLDLAF

-487 SELDISDVFNLGKL
+487 SRLDISDVFNLGKL
-501 EIEIYGFYSKIL
+501 KIEIYGFYSKVL

-671 KEKISELLEKY
+671 KEKISELLKKY

-719 IIKDNIELYK
+719 IIKDNIDLYK

-821 YSKRPSDD
+821 YSKGPSDD

>member
-1 MEKEKSIFRELFTEL
+1 MGKEKSIFRELFTEL
-16 QQTNIIYISLISI
+16 QQTNIMYVSLISI
-29 FLLIIIDYLNPTGRA
+29 YLLIIIDYLNPTGRVTA
-44 TTQLWISALVIGIL
+44 ELWVSTVVIGIL

-72 FKVNS
+72 FKINS

-83 INLYIVISDLGYGLY
+83 TNLYIVISDLGYGLY

-110 VVVLL
+110 VGVLL
-115 IALISLSIGI
+115 LALLSLSIGI

-164 FIKDRAVKDDLLGRY
+164 FIKDRAVKDDLLGRD
-179 SITTLL
+179 SIITLL

-207 GSGKTTITNIVR
+207 GSGKTTVTNIVR
-219 KQLEAQNSDIKI
+219 KQLAVQNSDIKI

-259 INYSSRKIRKQVQE
+259 INYSSRKIRKQVRE
-273 VSRYVIE
+273 VSRYVVE

-295 INQENIAKLQANLK
+295 INQENIEKWQANLK

-321 FIDDLDRATSVQIRF
+321 FIDDLDRATSAQIRF

-402 INLARRYNVSDKEV
+402 INLARIYNVSDKEV

-435 FIRFLNSICYIA
+435 FIRFLNSTCYIA

-487 SELDISDVFNLGKL
+487 SGLDISDVFNPKQL
-501 EIEIYGFYSKIL
+501 ISKIYDLYSNVL
-513 KNKYS
+513 KDKYS
-518 RWLAILEV
+518 SWLPILEV
-526 LFPYIE
+526 LFPFVK
-532 QCQMGKEH
+532 QCQIGNGH
-540 LQINNNSNEGR
+540 LRVNNNSNEGR
-551 KNNRIYDGHNFDLY
+551 MNNRIYDGYNFDLY
-565 FSLSEDYIL
+565 FSLRKDFVV
-574 GKNKKIKDIVDKLKE
+574 GKNKKLKVIVDKLKE
-589 KFDNTQIKKVK
+589 KTNRKQIENLE
-600 KEIFEGGK
+600 KEIFEDSK
-608 ANVSENIHL
+608 AKVSESIHL
-617 FSMYKNE
+617 FSMYENE
-624 FNSVTGVAISKVILE
+624 FNSKTGLALCKVILD
-639 NMEKVPENGRAFV
+639 NMEKVPEDVEAVG
-652 LSARKIAASICV
+652 LSPRNIAASICIS
-664 NLLRDAQ
+664 LLRDTP
-671 KEKISELLEKY
+671 KEKISKLLEKY
-682 ITKYELID
+682 HNNYELID
-690 VFDNLYTFSKNYKN
+690 VFDDLHTFSKDIKKIHKVAY
-704 VHEISEIIWNSMCTD
+704 SIWRRMCID
-719 IIKDNIELYK
+719 AIKDSINLYNDK
-729 DQYYHPN
+729 YYKPR
-736 LIWNLYR
+736 LIRKLYR
-743 GMGGTEE
+743 GIEGDKKE
-750 EKTKIISAYLRNIAT
+750 IIAT
-765 KNNIYRILYDFMSI
+765 YLKAIAKKDNIYRIFYDFI
-779 SHSNEGI
+779 SVSGNDNGI
-786 DYIFKEE
+786 GYIFKQKDYEL
-793 NRQILEKAQLEKIL
+793 LESAQLKNSL
-807 PPPINISQKIIFDI
+807 PIPMNISQKVIYDI
-821 YSKRPSDD
+821 YSKGSRKGY
-829 FDYKYKD
+829 DYRYKD
-836 TEISIGQL
+836 IEINIEEL